1 MNGGIV
7 KMRASEFQVIQDA
20 LTGRKEAD
28 ERALAALAVFE
39 ERLERIRA
47 LGGGFSDI
55 GFSSDVR
62 KLRRNK
68 SLAAVG

>member
-1 MNGGIV
+1 MC
-7 KMRASEFQVIQDA
+7 ASEFQIIQDA
-20 LTGRKEAD
+20 LAGRREAD
-28 ERALAALAVFE
+28 EHALAALAVFE

-47 LGGGFSDI
+47 LGGGFSEV

>member
-1 MNGGIV
+1 
-7 KMRASEFQVIQDA
+7 MRASEFQVIQDA
-20 LTGRKEAD
+20 LAGRREAD
-28 ERALAALAVFE
+28 ERALAALAVLE

-47 LGGGFSDI
+47 LGGGFSEV
-55 GFSSDVR
+55 GFSSDIR

>member
-1 MNGGIV
+1 MC
-7 KMRASEFQVIQDA
+7 ASEFQVIQDA
-20 LTGRKEAD
+20 LAGRREAD
-28 ERALAALAVFE
+28 ERALAALAVLE
-39 ERLERIRA
+39 ERLERIKGW
-47 LGGGFSDI
+47 GGGFSDV